1 MSDHVLN
8 NLNKLENDIHD
19 FGIRVSLLLEK
30 LRDYMNGNK
39 LDINEN
45 DFKIEE
51 LVAKLYGIRDDINSQ
66 VDEIYNENNFSY
78 KNKLL
83 GDTNE
88 QINSLNELAKLFG
101 KLK

>member
-8 NLNKLENDIHD
+8 NLNKVENDIYD
-19 FGIRVSLLLEK
+19 FGIRIALLLET

-39 LDINEN
+39 LDINEY
-45 DFKIEE
+45 DFKVED
-51 LVAKLYGIRDDINSQ
+51 LVAKLYAIRDDINSQ